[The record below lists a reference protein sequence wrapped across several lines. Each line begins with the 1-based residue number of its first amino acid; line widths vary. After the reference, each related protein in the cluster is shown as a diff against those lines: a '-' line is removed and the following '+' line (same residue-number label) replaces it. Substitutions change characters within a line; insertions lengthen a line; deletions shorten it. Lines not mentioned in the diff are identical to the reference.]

1 MKDEDWECVKDLSRI
16 LKPFKVATLE
26 ASKSGNSLVITNVIP
41 LYHYATESLKK
52 FMENFQRTDDIYI
65 GMSVAYDKLIHY
77 YDQVSPMVG
86 IALLLDPTYKKSSL
100 KDMFD
105 WKEEWIDAVEESF
118 VDAFRVYK
126 SKVDSFENIE
136 PPSSNEDNDYASF
149 RRQKKR
155 KGAAGVMVREEEYTR
170 YENGELAPLK
180 TDILSF
186 WKINCFNYPVLSSMA
201 KDYLTVQASS
211 VPAERAFSSG
221 TDLITADRCSLAG
234 KTIEM
239 AQFLKFSL

>member
-1 MKDEDWECVKDLSRI
+1 
-16 LKPFKVATLE
+16 
-26 ASKSGNSLVITNVIP
+26 
-41 LYHYATESLKK
+41 
-52 FMENFQRTDDIYI
+52 MEKFQRTDDIYI

-77 YDQVSPMVG
+77 YDHVSPMVG

-126 SKVDSFENIE
+126 SKVDSFEKIE

-155 KGAAGVMVREEEYTR
+155 KGAAGVMVSEEEYTR
-170 YENGELAPLK
+170 YENGELLPLK

-186 WKINCFNYPVLSSMA
+186 WKSNCFNYPILAAMA

-211 VPAERAFSSG
+211 VSSERAFSSG
-221 TDLITADRCSLAG
+221 ADLVTADRCRLTG
-234 KTIEM
+234 ENIEM
-239 AQFLKFSL
+239 TQFLKFNL